1 MAGSVYFERGQGYAT
16 TRQVK
21 QLKITS
27 NELSAVVTGTSPY
40 RVRIWV
46 DEGGLSHSCSCPL
59 GDSGEFCKHCV
70 ASALVW
76 LRAGRPTEVLPE
88 SDLPAVDL
96 RAHLLAQSK
105 ATLVELLMERVAAD
119 DLFAGKVTL
128 QAAKAAAVP
137 TDLAAFR
144 HAIEMAIVL
153 DDFVDYRSMYDY
165 SHIASTVI

>member
-1 MAGSVYFERGQGYAT
+1 
-16 TRQVK
+16 
-21 QLKITS
+21 
-27 NELSAVVTGTSPY
+27 
-40 RVRIWV
+40 
-46 DEGGLSHSCSCPL
+46 
-59 GDSGEFCKHCV
+59 
-70 ASALVW
+70 
-76 LRAGRPTEVLPE
+76 LPE